1 MQVKRGLN
9 FEEFQI
15 GDTVE
20 SAGRTIT
27 EADIV
32 TFASLSG
39 DWNALHTDAEYA
51 KQSMFKQRVAHGLLV
66 LSVASGL
73 AVRMGLMDA
82 TIKAFMGLE
91 WKFRAPV
98 FIGDTIHVRA
108 TVTKKHAMASLG
120 GGLVVM
126 KVEVVN
132 QEGKVVQKGE
142 WEALAASG
150 ASAG

>member
-1 MQVKRGLN
+1 MQLKRGLT

-27 EADIV
+27 ETDV
-32 TFASLSG
+32 VNFAALSG
-39 DWNALHTDAEYA
+39 DWNAMHTDAEYA

-98 FIGDTIHVRA
+98 FIGDTVHVRA
-108 TVTKKHAMASLG
+108 TVTNKRAMASLG

-142 WEALAASG
+142 WEALAAS
-150 ASAG
+150 A